1 MRNERQK
8 VRIGDICYNIIK
20 NKRLVAILTVVGLF
34 AGVFLSA
41 LGYVRGEMS
50 KQYLITASV
59 AISAQTANGKYTTNQ
74 VYQR

>member
-20 NKRLVAILTVVGLF
+20 NKLLVAILTVVGLF

-41 LGYVRGEMS
+41 LG
-50 KQYLITASV
+50 
-59 AISAQTANGKYTTNQ
+59 
-74 VYQR
+74 